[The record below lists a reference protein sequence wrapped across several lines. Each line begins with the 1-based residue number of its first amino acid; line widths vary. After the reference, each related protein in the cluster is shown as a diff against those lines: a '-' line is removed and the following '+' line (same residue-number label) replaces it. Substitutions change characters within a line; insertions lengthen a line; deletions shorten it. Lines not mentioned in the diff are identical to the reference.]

1 MKYFVLLALVIMSVY
16 AQSNEIDVVLKLLAD
31 LKNNA

>member
-1 MKYFVLLALVIMSVY
+1 MKSFAILALLVVALY

-31 LKNNA
+31 LRNNA